1 MPAEPPYTEGTDD
14 RLAMILYTSGSTGA
28 PKVRHVHRAMMSAL
42 WTSSLISNADK
53 PVFNV
58 NFMPLNHLA
67 GQALDNSRFLTGGI
81 SHFVPES
88 DMSTLF
94 EDWALVRPTELGL
107 VPTSRRHAVPAL
119 RQRGDHRVG
128 PGAASAQAET
138 AAAEEVRDLMLGGRV
153 LGGFVGTAPLAGEMK
168 AFLDSVL
175 DVHIGDGYGLTE
187 VGGVTKDG
195 VVIRPP
201 VIDYKLVDVPE
212 LGYFLTDKPYPR
224 GELLV
229 KTETATPGYYKR
241 PEVTAGAFDDDG
253 YYRTGDVM
261 AEIEP
266 DRLVYVDR
274 RNNVLKLAQGE
285 FVAIANWRRCSRVL
299 RWSGRSS
306 STATANVPTCW
317 RSSSPPPTRWTLTA
331 ATPAGS
337 RAR

>member
-1 MPAEPPYTEGTDD
+1 
-14 RLAMILYTSGSTGA
+14 
-28 PKVRHVHRAMMSAL
+28 
-42 WTSSLISNADK
+42 
-53 PVFNV
+53 
-58 NFMPLNHLA
+58 
-67 GQALDNSRFLTGGI
+67 
-81 SHFVPES
+81 
-88 DMSTLF
+88 MSTTLGTSPSSVGRTRAQSSKSVDISDSGTKWLLF
-94 EDWALVRPTELGL
+94 
-107 VPTSRRHAVPAL
+107 
-119 RQRGDHRVG
+119 QRYVSVIDHRVAN
-128 PGAASAQAET
+128 GATTADAET
-138 AAAEEVRDLMLGGRV
+138 AAAEEVRDVMLGGRV

-229 KTETATPGYYKR
+229 NTETATPGYYKR
-241 PEVTAGAFDDDG
+241 DVVTAGAFDDDG

-261 AEIEP
+261 AEIGP

-285 FVAIANWRRCSRVL
+285 FVAIANLEAVFAAAPLVRQIFVYGNSER
-299 RWSGRSS
+299 
-306 STATANVPTCW
+306 ANLLAVAVPTPYALDTYG
-317 RSSSPPPTRWTLTA
+317 SDTS
-331 ATPAGS
+331 GS